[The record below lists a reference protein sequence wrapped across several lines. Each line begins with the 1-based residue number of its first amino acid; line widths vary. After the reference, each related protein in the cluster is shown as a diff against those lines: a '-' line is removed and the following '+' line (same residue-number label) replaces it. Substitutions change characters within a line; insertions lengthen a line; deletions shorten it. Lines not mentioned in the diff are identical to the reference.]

1 MNPKM
6 AIKLLL
12 GLIVAV
18 TLFHLAILIKL
29 VPYDITWGGRLKNN
43 AQMVVFETLSIA
55 LNCLLG
61 FVLLLKGEY
70 VKPVVPLKL
79 VNLVLWAYLVLFS
92 VNTLGNLVA
101 KTTLEK
107 CFALLTLAFSLLL
120 WLILRKSKT
129 GQTLTKTNRA

>member
-1 MNPKM
+1 
-6 AIKLLL
+6 
-12 GLIVAV
+12 
-18 TLFHLAILIKL
+18 
-29 VPYDITWGGRLKNN
+29 
-43 AQMVVFETLSIA
+43 MVVFETLSIA